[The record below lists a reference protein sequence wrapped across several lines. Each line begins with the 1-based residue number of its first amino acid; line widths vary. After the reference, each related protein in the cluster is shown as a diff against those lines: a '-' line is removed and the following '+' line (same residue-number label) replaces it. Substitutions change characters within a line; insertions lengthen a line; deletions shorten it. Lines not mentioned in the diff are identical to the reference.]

1 VWLVVPNK
9 QVLAFAAL
17 INLSVFSLPLLFI
30 AVDFTALLSNPAI
43 WIFYTLITLFCI
55 LESNASL
62 LIGSGV
68 AVKADKSFLPYSIG
82 IIVLL
87 LFWVSLYEFVSKPY
101 VSWLHLNWLQW
112 LSASC
117 LMLAGIYLRV
127 ISIKTLNKYFLS
139 HIGLAS
145 KHRLITTG
153 IYARMRHP
161 SEAGLLLI
169 CIAVPIL
176 LGSLNGL
183 LLAMLLIVPLSLYR
197 INREDKLMRGHFTH
211 SFDDYRQT
219 TPALIPKLNG

>member
-1 VWLVVPNK
+1 MPNK

-55 LESNASL
+55 LESQASL

-87 LFWVSLYEFVSKPY
+87 LFWVSLYEFISKPY

-145 KHRLITTG
+145 NHRLITTG

-197 INREDKLMRGHFTH
+197 INREDKLMRGRFTH

-219 TPALIPKLNG
+219 TPALLPKLNR